1 MTTTK
6 SSAKSPKSPKVPK
19 RPATGEAAAQPLQVI
34 EQALPMAPEAL
45 ARTLRAVADEL
56 ERDPALARRVAA
68 ALDDRRDS
76 GSAPPSPRGGGAGGE
91 VPRKNGNRGKAPIA
105 SNADDAPPTTSA
117 RTPKPRPFVP
127 RLITGTSPD
136 LGTGVPDPFAL
147 YRRLGAGGLRAA
159 LDDLRLGTLRAIV
172 REYTLDPAGRLS
184 GQNDAERLRAAIL
197 DAARGA

>member
-1 MTTTK
+1 M
-6 SSAKSPKSPKVPK
+6 
-19 RPATGEAAAQPLQVI
+19 
-34 EQALPMAPEAL
+34 
-45 ARTLRAVADEL
+45 
-56 ERDPALARRVAA
+56 
-68 ALDDRRDS
+68 
-76 GSAPPSPRGGGAGGE
+76 
-91 VPRKNGNRGKAPIA
+91 
-105 SNADDAPPTTSA
+105 
-117 RTPKPRPFVP
+117 P